1 MPLEGFLV
9 KVIRK
14 GEYSWKTIEVLEVS
28 FADLVVPEK
37 CSMKVAKFR
46 KFNCKLKINK
56 F

>member
-37 CSMKVAKFR
+37 CSSMKVAKFR
-46 KFNCKLKINK
+46 KLIYQL
-56 F
+56 